1 MGIGFFE
8 ICIIAL
14 FALIFFGPQR
24 LPEMMREVGKFF
36 VHAKRL
42 SNEVKGHFETIM
54 NDAEAAVIADEKKK
68 KMEQKQQPIPIAS
81 IPLESEAHVEKAPPS
96 QEKAGT

>member
-14 FALIFFGPQR
+14 FALIFFGPQK
-24 LPEMMREVGKFF
+24 LPELMKEAGKFF

-42 SNEVKGHFETIM
+42 SNEVKGHVETIM
-54 NDAEAAVIADEKKK
+54 NEAEASIIAEEEKKRP
-68 KMEQKQQPIPIAS
+68 KQPLLPNNPEKPLHAEPHQPDKPTG
-81 IPLESEAHVEKAPPS
+81 V
-96 QEKAGT
+96 